1 MGELIRMKTYFK
13 KQAKKNVSTQ
23 KQNIKDIEL
32 FKKCFSVKGSYLS
45 YDMTAIK
52 QETIAYVKIA
62 DFLEINF
69 DQGYITIA
77 FSNARSIHYEC
88 GDIDLAKEFIDWFI
102 VKIVVHFLAD

>member
-13 KQAKKNVSTQ
+13 KQVKKNAAKV
-23 KQNIKDIEL
+23 KQDKKDIEL
-32 FKKCFSVKGSYLS
+32 FKKCFSVKGNYLS

-88 GDIDLAKEFIDWFI
+88 GDIDLAKEFMDWFI
-102 VKIVVHFLAD
+102 AKIGVQ